1 MGATTV
7 QPDEN
12 LRFLYVCLK
21 NTNGKD
27 QVSYLYTKRYREV
40 LTMILSLYRSIG
52 PQWLLL

>member
-27 QVSYLYTKRYREV
+27 QVSYFYSMWGRNT
-40 LTMILSLYRSIG
+40 LTMILCLYRSIG

>member
-27 QVSYLYTKRYREV
+27 QVSYLKCMRGIKNAYND
-40 LTMILSLYRSIG
+40 ILSV
-52 PQWLLL
+52 